1 MTLFRLDASINPASS
16 SSRAIADIV
25 ENEWRASNPDA
36 AVVRRNLGTEPLPS
50 TAWTSA
56 IGAAWT
62 PEEARSDEQRS
73 ALALAAGLAAE
84 LRSADAVLLAIPLY
98 NYGVAQH
105 AKVWIDL
112 VMAGAETPI
121 EPLLAGKPTV
131 LVTVRGGAY
140 GPGTPREGW
149 DHSTDYLRRIV
160 ADVWEAD
167 LTLVEREL
175 TLAGVNP
182 AMDAFKDLGAQF
194 KDAAHAA
201 AAAAGKSL
209 TAESVAR

>member
-1 MTLFRLDASINPASS
+1 MTLFRLDASINPANSA
-16 SSRAIADIV
+16 SRAIADIV
-25 ENEWRASNPDA
+25 EAEWQAENPRAT
-36 AVVRRNLGTEPLPS
+36 VVRRNLGTEPLPS

-56 IGAAWT
+56 IGAAQT

-98 NYGVAQH
+98 NYGVAQQ

-112 VMAGAETPI
+112 VMVGAENPI

-131 LVTVRGGAY
+131 MVTVRGGAY

-149 DHSTDYLRRIV
+149 DHSTGYLRRIV

-182 AMDAFKDLGAQF
+182 AMDAFKELGAQF